1 MKSTLILF
9 TLFIHVPDS
18 FLCTLSVHV
27 TIKQKF
33 VFVIFYQNVIP
44 CSAYETIFTLA
55 DLSNISLFLIYTIVL
70 NILFLKYKNNLISQ
84 QQYNEIILSIYLS
97 ACLSVCLSIYLLNI
111 RI

>member
-55 DLSNISLFLIYTIVL
+55 DLQYLFIL
-70 NILFLKYKNNLISQ
+70 NI
-84 QQYNEIILSIYLS
+84 
-97 ACLSVCLSIYLLNI
+97 
-111 RI
+111 

>member
-44 CSAYETIFTLA
+44 CSAYETIFILA

-70 NILFLKYKNNLISQ
+70 NILFLKYKNNVISQ
-84 QQYNEIILSIYLS
+84 QQYN
-97 ACLSVCLSIYLLNI
+97 
-111 RI
+111 